1 MLGLGVPFHPRPGGR
16 SDVTHGPRRRLTCPS
31 ARAEQKRLG
40 ENKRVERRSVAE
52 TSLLFVHSVTLVHPK
67 PAEQD

>member
-16 SDVTHGPRRRLTCPS
+16 SDVTHGQRRRLTCPS
-31 ARAEQKRLG
+31 ARAEQKRLR
-40 ENKRVERRSVAE
+40 ENKRVGRELKRD

-67 PAEQD
+67 